1 MLKCCWQR
9 QRRCLVSES
18 HAIIQDLQVSLS
30 RAQQDIKYWERETSR
45 WRQVAETY
53 FTMWYEGLHDAPIT
67 QEVIDHEM
75 SLIYKEIF
83 EDD

>member
-1 MLKCCWQR
+1 
-9 QRRCLVSES
+9 VSES

-30 RAQQDIKYWERETSR
+30 RAQQDLKYWERESSR
-45 WRQVAETY
+45 WQQVAERY
-53 FTMWYEGLHDAPIT
+53 FTMWYEDLHDAPIT

-83 EDD
+83 EDN